1 MQQRQRILKEY
12 REKRQAAILAA
23 AENRAAAEAR
33 LPRLREIEEEQRSLA
48 FELGLK
54 LVKAADKD
62 AVRRETQQKIDALCH
77 EAQMLLAERGIAP
90 DSLKPRFECALCED
104 TGFVGTEKRPCA
116 CLKKRLLQAEYASSG
131 LAEKAT
137 FAAFDASLYRDET
150 QKKRSL
156 KAKRILEEYA
166 ENLSFNGAK
175 GLLLLGEVG
184 VGKTF
189 LLDCVGHAAM
199 EQGLSVKKYTA
210 YNLVDKMLQDIRER
224 QGGFAASFT
233 EADLLIIDDLG
244 TEPSIP
250 NITYE
255 GLFGVVNER
264 QNADKATA
272 IATNLSP
279 KEILDTYGERLFSRI
294 TSPRLFTVLELK
306 GDSLR

>member
-33 LPRLREIEEEQRSLA
+33 LPRLHEIEEEQRSLA

-62 AVRRETQQKIDALCH
+62 AVRRETQQKIDALRH

-150 QKKRSL
+150 QKKCSL

-189 LLDCVGHAAM
+189 LLDCVGHAVIESGSTVM
-199 EQGLSVKKYTA
+199 KYTSC
-210 YNLVDKMLQDIRER
+210 NLIERMAQDIRER
-224 QGGFAASFT
+224 KGNFVT
-233 EADLLIIDDLG
+233 ELAKPDLLIIDDLG
-244 TEPSIP
+244 AEPFIQ

-255 GLFGVVNER
+255 GLFNLINER

-272 IATNLSP
+272 IASNLST
-279 KEILDTYGERLFSRI
+279 EELLNTYGERLFSRL
-294 TSPRLFTVLELK
+294 TSSQLFTVLKLWGK
-306 GDSLR
+306 NLR

>member
-12 REKRQAAILAA
+12 REKRQAAIAA
-23 AENRAAAEAR
+23 AEENRAAAEAK
-33 LPRLREIEEEQRSLA
+33 LPRLREIKEEQRSLA

-54 LVKAADKD
+54 LIHAADKD
-62 AVRRETQQKIDALCH
+62 ALRRETQQKIDALRR
-77 EAQMLLAERGIAP
+77 EAEMLMAERGIAP
-90 DSLKPRFECALCED
+90 ETLKPRFECALCED

-116 CLKKRLLQAEYASSG
+116 CFKKKLLQAEYASSG

-137 FAAFDASLYRDET
+137 FAAFDESIYRDET

-156 KAKRILEEYA
+156 KAKKILEEYA
-166 ENLSFNGAK
+166 QSLSFNGAK
-175 GLLLLGEVG
+175 GLMLLGEVG

-189 LLDCVGHAAM
+189 LLDCVGHTVM

-210 YNLVDKMLQDIRER
+210 YNLVDRMLQEIRER
-224 QGGFAASFT
+224 QGGFAASLT
-233 EADLLIIDDLG
+233 EPDLLIIDDLG
-244 TEPSIP
+244 TEPFIP

-264 QNADKATA
+264 QNANKATA

-279 KEILDTYGERLFSRI
+279 KEILDTYGERLFSRL
-294 TSPRLFTVLELK
+294 TSPRLFTVLELR